1 MLRLWLAL
9 LAAMPASIYGQDRQ
23 TVPPKLPVKRVV
35 LFKNGVGY
43 FEHVGTVHGNESVT
57 VGFTS
62 GQLNDVLKSLTVLD
76 LHGGRITGVA
86 YGTAAP
92 LDRQLRDL
100 RLPVD
105 EKTTLVDFLGALRG
119 TRLEV
124 RNGAS
129 VITGCL
135 LSTER
140 KNRIS
145 GGTTVEVDYL
155 SLVSDSG
162 ELRTTGIS
170 PSFSVRLLE
179 PGLPGK
185 VNRLL
190 DILSTGR
197 EANMRQM
204 VISTAGAGDRS
215 LYVSYISEVP
225 VWKSTYRLVLN
236 TKGAK
241 DSLLQGWASSTTSWA
256 RTGRMWNFPW

>member
-1 MLRLWLAL
+1 M
-9 LAAMPASIYGQDRQ
+9 
-23 TVPPKLPVKRVV
+23 V

-86 YGTAAP
+86 YSSAAP
-92 LDRQLRDL
+92 LDRQLGDL
-100 RLPVD
+100 RLPAG
-105 EKTTLVDFLGALRG
+105 EKTTLADFLGALRG
-119 TRLEV
+119 AKLEV

-129 VITGCL
+129 VMTGRL

-140 KNRIS
+140 KSRTS
-145 GGTTVEVDYL
+145 GGVTVEVDYL
-155 SLVSDSG
+155 SLISDSG
-162 ELRTTGIS
+162 ELRTTEIS

-179 PGLPGK
+179 PGLSGK
-185 VNRLL
+185 VNRFL
-190 DILSTGR
+190 DVLSTGR
-197 EANMRQM
+197 EADVRQM

-236 TKGAK
+236 TKQEGN
-241 DSLLQGWASSTTSWA
+241 SLLQGWAIIDNVVGEDWKDVDLSLVA
-256 RTGRMWNFPW
+256 GAP